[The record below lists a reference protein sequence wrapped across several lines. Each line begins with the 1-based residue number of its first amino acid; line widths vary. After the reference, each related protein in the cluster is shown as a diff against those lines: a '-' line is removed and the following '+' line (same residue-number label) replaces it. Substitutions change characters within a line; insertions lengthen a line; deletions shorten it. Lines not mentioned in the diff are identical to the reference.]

1 MTYLTQ
7 SELSE
12 RWNNTIKVGT
22 LRNWRNQGKGPSF
35 VKLGSKA
42 VYPLVEVEKYEAEN
56 FIERSAA

>member
-12 RWNNTIKVGT
+12 RWNGTIKVGT

-42 VYPLVEVEKYEAEN
+42 VYPLAEVEKYEAEN
-56 FIERSAA
+56 LIERSAA